1 VGRHDHRSEHPG
13 CRQNT
18 DNEPAQRS
26 GSNRKRAN
34 GGGNGYRYGELKM
47 RHAPWILAALIFA
60 PAMAPLLYAGETPS
74 LACVGCH
81 ARRSGG
87 MDVAS
92 SRGGV
97 EANPLMKHGGVAIK
111 VSAVER

>member
-1 VGRHDHRSEHPG
+1 
-13 CRQNT
+13 
-18 DNEPAQRS
+18 
-26 GSNRKRAN
+26 
-34 GGGNGYRYGELKM
+34 M

-60 PAMAPLLYAGETPS
+60 PAMAPLLYAGENHHLW
-74 LACVGCH
+74 LASV
-81 ARRSGG
+81 ATLVAAEG

-111 VSAVER
+111 VSAVGAVVLIEWLATRHHPSKALAVVNFAGAGALTGVAARNWRIK